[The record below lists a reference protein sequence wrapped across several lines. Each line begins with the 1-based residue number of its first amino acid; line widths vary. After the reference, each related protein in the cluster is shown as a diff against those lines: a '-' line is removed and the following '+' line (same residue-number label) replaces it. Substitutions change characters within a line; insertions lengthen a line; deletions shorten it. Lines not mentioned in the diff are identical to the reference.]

1 MKLVLL
7 LAALLIAPAHA
18 FPDKPVRVI
27 VAFTPGGVTDI
38 VARTLA
44 AKLAELWKQPVVVEN
59 RAGAGGSLAAV
70 AVARASADG
79 YTLLVHSSGYAVNAA
94 LNPALPYDPQR
105 ELVAVA
111 PLASQAMVLVVNPAA
126 GPKSVPELIA
136 AAKAEPGALAY
147 GSAGIGSG
155 AHFSAEQF
163 RIAAGIEVLHVP
175 YKGGAEAINDT
186 AAGRLAFTFNTITLA
201 LPYIRD
207 GRLLAL
213 GVTGLERS
221 DLLPHVPTIAEAALP
236 GFEFTFWNGLWAPA
250 GTPAPLAEQIAR
262 DLGRAVTASDV
273 RERFARLGAEPMTM
287 TPPEFARFVQREIDN
302 AERIARISGI
312 KAQ

>member
-1 MKLVLL
+1 VKLVLL

-213 GVTGLERS
+213 GVTGL
-221 DLLPHVPTIAEAALP
+221 AEGALP

>member
-38 VARTLA
+38 IARTLA

-213 GVTGLERS
+213 GVTSLQRS
-221 DLLPHVPTIAEAALP
+221 DLLPHVPTIAEGALP